1 MTIRT
6 RVRTAIHSEIQN
18 LSKKRIAQL
27 KSSAR
32 NKGGYGVCQMVRELQ
47 ADQGFFVLCE
57 EERRFSH
64 VYTTAK
70 EAKKDVSV
78 IRGQDDEGNL
88 GYWII
93 HN

>member
-6 RVRTAIHSEIQN
+6 RVRNAVHSDIITF
-18 LSKKRIAQL
+18 SKKKIAEL

-32 NKGGYGVCQMVRELQ
+32 NKGGYGVSQMVRELKSG
-47 ADQGFFVLCE
+47 QGFFVVCE

-64 VYTTAK
+64 VYTVAK
-70 EAKKDVSV
+70 EYRKDVSV
-78 IRGQDDEGNL
+78 IRGQDDDGNL
-88 GYWII
+88 GYWVL

>member
-1 MTIRT
+1 MAIHT
-6 RVRTAIHSEIQN
+6 RVRNAVHSEIQN
-18 LSKKRIAQL
+18 LSKKKIAEL
-27 KSSAR
+27 KSAAR

-47 ADQGFFVLCE
+47 SGQGFFVLCE

-70 EAKKDVSV
+70 ESKKDVSV
-78 IRGQDDEGNL
+78 VRGQDDDGNL
-88 GYWII
+88 GYWVV